1 MITKTTLE
9 VGLGVGAAAGG
20 NLRFLLFHAAW
31 VCHEHILH
39 VYNFQKRKDGKK
51 QRDSDSSSF
60 QCVSYELLTLS
71 GSVGICVE
79 IRKALFFNFWSLFFF
94 FKLINFIFGRV
105 GSPLMCTGFL

>member
-1 MITKTTLE
+1 M
-9 VGLGVGAAAGG
+9 AGG

-39 VYNFQKRKDGKK
+39 VYNFQKRKVGKK

-71 GSVGICVE
+71 GSVSICVE
-79 IRKALFFNFWSLFFF
+79 IDQMCLREKEGTAYDS
-94 FKLINFIFGRV
+94 FKDF
-105 GSPLMCTGFL
+105 M